1 LDGYTVKSKLFNI
14 SIKLLN
20 FLKFKLFKIMKN
32 LKKLFAPLSIVL
44 FSAIVFSSCKSDDPV
59 AAPKDIT
66 VVATENGSFKTLL
79 SVATKVGLVSTL
91 QGPGPLTVFAPN
103 DAAFAKVDLSK
114 TSDADLKA
122 TLLYHVLGA
131 KVLAADIKTGQT
143 EVASAG
149 TPKMYITK
157 NANGVFINGNTKVI
171 ATDVNASNGVIHVL
185 DNVLTD
191 IPSKTITKYV
201 VDGNDFSTLETL
213 VIRAGLADLLSSGAY
228 TVFAPT
234 NAAFEELFKTVNPNT
249 LTTAQIKNILEY
261 HVVAGRV
268 FSPELANGEVTMANG
283 GKVTIDLTSGV
294 AVRGKSN
301 TATTTPKVIIAN
313 VMATNGVIHAID
325 KVLLP

>member
-1 LDGYTVKSKLFNI
+1 
-14 SIKLLN
+14 
-20 FLKFKLFKIMKN
+20 MKN
-32 LKKLFAPLSIVL
+32 LRKLLAPLSIILLSVM
-44 FSAIVFSSCKSDDPV
+44 VFTSCKKDDVVTPP
-59 AAPKDIT
+59 APKDIT
-66 VVATENGSFKTLL
+66 AVAIADPQF
-79 SVATKVGLVSTL
+79 STL
-91 QGPGPLTVFAPN
+91 VAALTKADLVTTLQKAGPYTVFAPN
-103 DAAFAKVDLSK
+103 NAAFTKAKITSLDGFMKEALSPI
-114 TSDADLKA
+114 
-122 TLLYHVLGA
+122 LLYHVLGT
-131 KVLAADIKTGQT
+131 KVLAGGIANGQT
-143 EVASAG
+143 EVTTAG
-149 TPKMYITK
+149 GPKLYITK

-171 ATDVNASNGVIHVL
+171 ATDVDASNGVIHVL

-201 VDGNDFSTLETL
+201 VDGDNFSTLESL
-213 VIRAGLADLLSSGAY
+213 VIRAGLDGLLSSGAY

-234 NAAFEELFKTVNPNT
+234 NAAFDELFKTVNPAT

-294 AVRGKSN
+294 SVKGKSSP
-301 TATTTPKVIIAN
+301 ASKVTIAN